1 MAMALASV
9 PAVAIGRERDG
20 RSLLSFGSGGAR
32 FLDPVDPFPWM
43 AALIVFSAMFMGK
56 SPGGP
61 RKANGQFIK
70 DPWGLLGDSPR
81 AKTVALQ
88 AGSIMEAARVP
99 TIFYPVAMLMYTL
112 TNAKTN
118 VLLLPALN
126 WATRRLTE
134 WTGDRLAA
142 QKAAA

>member
-1 MAMALASV
+1 
-9 PAVAIGRERDG
+9 
-20 RSLLSFGSGGAR
+20 
-32 FLDPVDPFPWM
+32 
-43 AALIVFSAMFMGK
+43 MFMGK